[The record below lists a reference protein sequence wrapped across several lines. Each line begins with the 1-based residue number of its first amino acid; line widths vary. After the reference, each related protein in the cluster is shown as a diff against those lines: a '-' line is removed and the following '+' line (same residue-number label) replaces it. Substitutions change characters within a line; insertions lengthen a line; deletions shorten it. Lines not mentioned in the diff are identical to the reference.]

1 MALLPVLLLPA
12 GLCLGDGGASWITVS
27 SGSPAKATVEALE
40 ADPRGVTLRAVLPGL
55 ERMTVPAGAVGTES
69 ERFDLLTIPGF
80 AHTGR
85 IGSPR
90 MPMITAVLDV
100 PLGAT
105 VTVTVSEAGYSE
117 AGLGDWGLANRIVP
131 ALEPVPKLA
140 GSRPRFVLDRDVYRA
155 DSYYPGPL
163 AEVIDNSPRAGLA
176 RGHRLVTVALYP
188 VQYNPASGRIR
199 YYRSL
204 RARVDFKGGD
214 PAATRA
220 GIMEHYSPHFE
231 EMIRRMTV
239 NYDQG
244 DIKAPVALPCRYDI
258 FHGPS
263 FAAAAQRLAD
273 WKARKGYKV
282 RINDAGGWTAARLND
297 SIRLRSP
304 RATYVVLIGDP
315 NASGGDALPA
325 SATGSSSGDQTDLYY
340 AECDESGYL
349 PDLFS
354 ARISVKTS
362 AEAGNAVDKLIK
374 YEKGDFGAA
383 GSAWLRRAC
392 LVAGYDGSYQW
403 LGIATG
409 EYCRQILAREGY
421 TTVDTLI
428 LGSSEGK
435 ARIVSR
441 VNNGR
446 AWTIY
451 TAHGGQTCWCTSP
464 YWYASQLDG
473 DLTNQDMYTFAAGH
487 CCLANDYQYSSD
499 CFGET
504 WPKLQNKGGVS
515 YFGSVPST
523 YWDEDDWLQ
532 RRYFDAVYDSVP
544 GTPGLKMPEPGRF
557 TQHALYWIE
566 NHTGTTRK
574 RYYFEAYHVMNDPAM
589 DFWTAEPR
597 TLTVTHDPYVQK
609 EAGSFAV
616 LVADGAVPVQNAL
629 VCLWCKAEP
638 SMHLSGYT
646 DASGSITLP
655 ASPTVDDDTMWV
667 TVSKHNYLPYLGQ
680 ALVSSDAPAAPSV
693 LRLFHCARVPD
704 ARPSL
709 TFSATDP
716 QDDAIQYRVL
726 WDTLPGFPAPDS
738 ATTATYASGA
748 QASFTFPFD
757 LLSGRVYWWK
767 VKGTDPSGSG
777 KWGPYGPAR
786 CFAVETGMPSSSCS
800 WYQARAAQF
809 AQDERSGLVISGDT
823 VGLATDQ
830 VTDTLLSEGFEAGS
844 MPSGWSA
851 VQNQSPADSYY
862 WTVGTCSDLSTYTP
876 PSFGTGYAYYNDDD
890 AGSGSPATIED
901 LASPVID
908 LTGGTTS
915 LNLTY
920 GYGYRD
926 YSSASE
932 SLYVQVRFASGG
944 VWSSWTTKNIYK
956 GSSVSGTAVVD
967 LVAHLPADSLQ
978 SRWRYDDGNGGWG
991 YAGAVDNV
999 LVSGTHD
1006 VLLGSGTLTTLPAA
1020 YDDLAATY
1028 PRSNWG
1034 YIHCR
1039 KKSAADSVRIQV
1051 QYQDGGAWALIPD
1064 GHLTGN
1070 SAGFQS
1076 QAEHV
1081 TVNLTGLNTGT
1092 YDTVRV
1098 VATLLGGSSK
1108 ASPDPGLLSIEA
1120 GSSNANPLAVH
1131 LASFTAEALPGKV
1144 RLAWRTESE
1153 TECYQWEIGR
1163 SPQPGGEYAVIGNLE
1178 GHGTT
1183 LEPHD
1188 YEFTDAAP
1196 GSGTLYYRLAEVGLS
1211 GARTIYGP
1219 VSVAPWPTEALVYR
1233 LGRPFPNPG
1242 PGSVSVG
1249 YTLARA
1255 GHTVLSVYNILGQE
1269 VRRLVDGPQTPDR
1282 YLVSWDGRDGR
1293 GRQAA
1298 NGVYVFRLSSGEY
1311 HSTAKALLLR

>member
-704 ARPSL
+704 TRPSL

-830 VTDTLLSEGFEAGS
+830 VTDTLLSEGFEAGNGGFS
-844 MPSGWSA
+844 MSSGNGNTADDWKWSTGALGYSSGGPSGTRWWRCYTDSNSGTNDETLLAPALDFSA
-851 VQNQSPADSYY
+851 GQNLALTWYGAHRMYNSAAYY
-862 WTVGTCSDLSTYTP
+862 DLEYSTDGGSSWIRVTRWTNSSNFYPSAQYGSFDLSALDGQGDCRLRWHMY
-876 PSFGTGYAYYNDDD
+876 D
-890 AGSGSPATIED
+890 I
-901 LASPVID
+901 
-908 LTGGTTS
+908 
-915 LNLTY
+915 Y
-920 GYGYRD
+920 GYG
-926 YSSASE
+926 
-932 SLYVQVRFASGG
+932 
-944 VWSSWTTKNIYK
+944 
-956 GSSVSGTAVVD
+956 
-967 LVAHLPADSLQ
+967 
-978 SRWRYDDGNGGWG
+978 
-991 YAGAVDNV
+991 AGVDNV
-999 LVSGTHD
+999 LITGTRD
-1006 VLLGSGTLTTLPAA
+1006 VLAGSGELTTLPAA
-1020 YDDLAATY
+1020 YADLAATY

-1051 QYQDGGAWALIPD
+1051 QYQDGGAWAMIPD

-1070 SAGFQS
+1070 STGFQS
-1076 QAEHV
+1076 PTEHV

-1098 VATLLGGSSK
+1098 VATLLKGSSK
-1108 ASPDPGLLSIEA
+1108 ASADPGLLSIEA

-1196 GSGTLYYRLAEVGLS
+1196 GTGTLYYRLAEVGLS

-1219 VSVAPWPTEALVYR
+1219 VSVAPWPTEALAYR